1 MREMKDS
8 GVEWIGKI
16 PADWDMVNLSSIFGE
31 RKRKNVGLEERNLLS
46 LSYGSVIKK
55 DIDTS
60 DGLLPVSFEGYNI
73 IESGDI
79 VLRLTDLQNDRRS
92 LRTGLCKE
100 RGIITSAYC
109 TLMKKM
115 PEINSAYMQYYLHS
129 FDICKGFYGMGAGV
143 RQGLNFDGIRKLV
156 MLFPNAETQAQICA
170 YLDAQTARIDEALYL
185 NRAQIEELRLY
196 KQSLITETVTRGLD
210 PDAPMKDSGVDW
222 IGAMPE
228 SWSVQRVRD
237 IGWTQ
242 NGISKKG
249 DFFGSGFPFV
259 SYGDVYRNYELPF
272 SVSGQIESDAKER
285 ESYSVQAG
293 DIFFTRTSETI
304 DEVGFSCVCK
314 KTIPEA
320 VFAGFLIRLR
330 PYKAE
335 SVILSDYAKYYFRSG
350 HIRQYLTKEMNLVTR
365 ASLAQGLLKA
375 MNVLIPPKKEQ
386 EAIAAFLD
394 NKTAKIDAL
403 ISLKQSKI
411 EKLTRYRQSL
421 IYEYVTGK
429 KEAP

>member
-8 GVEWIGKI
+8 NI
-16 PADWDMVNLSSIFGE
+16 PFCKQIPSVWSEIPNRYLFFNHSVKVGHDFLSFQ
-31 RKRKNVGLEERNLLS
+31 LLS
-46 LSYGSVIKK
+46 LTTSGVKLK
-55 DIDTS
+55 DINEKSGKLPDSYENYQTVEPGDMIFCLFDLDCS
-60 DGLLPVSFEGYNI
+60 AVFSGLSSYAGM
-73 IESGDI
+73 
-79 VLRLTDLQNDRRS
+79 
-92 LRTGLCKE
+92 
-100 RGIITSAYC
+100 ITSAYDVYRVNPSYALERFIDYWFQFVFSQRHYKMFSKTIRYTVTSDTFKSIYTPIPPLKEQKKIADFLDDKTTSIS
-109 TLMKKM
+109 TLIANN
-115 PEINSAYMQYYLHS
+115 E
-129 FDICKGFYGMGAGV
+129 
-143 RQGLNFDGIRKLV
+143 
-156 MLFPNAETQAQICA
+156 
-170 YLDAQTARIDEALYL
+170 
-185 NRAQIEELRLY
+185 AQIEALKRY

-222 IGAMPE
+222 IGQIPE

-411 EKLTRYRQSL
+411 EKLTQYRQSL

>member
-1 MREMKDS
+1 MRDFRQVKLKYVADIYTGNSIPDNEKSRYVNGAIPYIPTMEIEADT
-8 GVEWIGKI
+8 GKI
-16 PADWDMVNLSSIFGE
+16 NYDNGLSVNADDGFKIAPADSVLMCVEGGSAGKKIGVTEKQVAFVNKLCCLAPVGVFHRLLHYCLLSNDFQEQFRLNMTGIIGGVSVSALKNLSITLPPS
-31 RKRKNVGLEERNLLS
+31 EEEQRAIS
-46 LSYGSVIKK
+46 
-55 DIDTS
+55 
-60 DGLLPVSFEGYNI
+60 
-73 IESGDI
+73 
-79 VLRLTDLQNDRRS
+79 
-92 LRTGLCKE
+92 
-100 RGIITSAYC
+100 
-109 TLMKKM
+109 
-115 PEINSAYMQYYLHS
+115 
-129 FDICKGFYGMGAGV
+129 
-143 RQGLNFDGIRKLV
+143 
-156 MLFPNAETQAQICA
+156 A
-170 YLDAQTARIDEALYL
+170 YLDAQTARIDEALFL